1 MDIFVATTRD
11 EANADRVV
19 EILKKAGSTHAHKTR
34 ENGAFTI
41 KFTEPSAIESYLR
54 HRGEHGRKAL
64 NKILQNSPLNSPRR
78 ILGLLFDN
86 SPDGIALRSKVIAIA
101 RKHLA
106 DFPR

>member
-1 MDIFVATTRD
+1 MDVFVATTRD
-11 EANADRVV
+11 GASADRVV
-19 EILKKAGSTHAHKTR
+19 KILKKAGSTHVQKTR
-34 ENGAFTI
+34 ENGAFTV

-54 HRGEHGRKAL
+54 HRGVHGRKAL
-64 NKILQNSPLNSPRR
+64 NKILRNSPLNSPRR

-86 SPDGIALRSKVIAIA
+86 SHDSIALRSKVIEIA